1 MLLCKKETTELTVGS
16 SMKTSVKFSV
26 VIKKANRIT
35 GIIRKGTE
43 EKNPQK
49 LNMPL
54 FKSLVHLN
62 VLASVR
68 DCRIT
73 RKDFRPG
80 P

>member
-1 MLLCKKETTELTVGS
+1 
-16 SMKTSVKFSV
+16 MKTSVQFSV

-43 EKNPQK
+43 EKTRQN
-49 LNMPL
+49 LHMPL
-54 FKSLVHLN
+54 FKSLVPLY
-62 VLASVR
+62 VLPSVK

-80 P
+80 AQCLWTVWNSLLTRNE

>member
-43 EKNPQK
+43 EKNHK
-49 LNMPL
+49 NSICLYLNPWFILM
-54 FKSLVHLN
+54 
-62 VLASVR
+62 
-68 DCRIT
+68 C
-73 RKDFRPG
+73 
-80 P
+80 